1 MEITAAR
8 EQKLLNLL
16 YCVRNGKEKIETNDV

>member
-1 MEITAAR
+1 MEITAAH

-16 YCVRNGKEKIETNDV
+16 YCVRSGKEKIEINDV